1 MHKLLFYTERTLLL
15 LWAGDRQGGAG
26 VAWNVGG
33 GVSDHGGG
41 QQCVYVVGPLGR

>member
-1 MHKLLFYTERTLLL
+1 MKCTNCFSIQNG
-15 LWAGDRQGGAG
+15 LWAGGRQGGAG

-41 QQCVYVVGPLGR
+41 RQYVYVVGPLGR